1 MSERAVVGET
11 TAEKPANQDADA
23 AAAAGPAPAPGEQEE
38 CGRAVVVRE
47 TTAPSRGSIHFH
59 GLIYKID

>member
-11 TAEKPANQDADA
+11 TAEKPANQDAD
-23 AAAAGPAPAPGEQEE
+23 AAAGPAPAPGEQEE